1 MQNDH
6 FNRVCR
12 SKSVK
17 HIQMQ
22 EPTNIISSSSEDEY
36 TFHIFVL
43 AKTQEEHDH
52 ILKNVLQRLR

>member
-1 MQNDH
+1 
-6 FNRVCR
+6 
-12 SKSVK
+12 
-17 HIQMQ
+17 MQ
-22 EPTNIISSSSEDEY
+22 EPTNIKSSSSEDEY